1 MSDTYCGK
9 DCTVCTR
16 KEELNCSGC
25 KSVKDCELASC
36 CRNKGHQ
43 TCDTCQHNNT
53 CGTLRRKDALAQIRL
68 DKRNFEIERIKQKN
82 EKVPFYAKHYWIL
95 FWLVVPSVIASIMT
109 LEPIVAVVPI
119 FNVLGEL
126 LNLACQLIY
135 GYILIKLSV
144 ENERFHTAGLCL
156 IVVTI
161 LSSILAWLTNGN
173 DEASWKI
180 IIQIPLAITS
190 VIASYNEY
198 TGHSEI
204 LTPYN
209 PILADK
215 WTTLWKWEIMTIG
228 LTFGSIVITLLI
240 PLIGVLTLF
249 AGLIGGIVVAVSKLV
264 YLYQTS
270 TLFKNYKQ

>member
-9 DCTVCTR
+9 DCTICTR

-25 KSVKDCELASC
+25 MSVKDCELASC

-53 CGTLRRKDALAQIRL
+53 CGTLRRKDALPQIRL
-68 DKRNFEIERIKQKN
+68 DKRNFEIERLKQKN
-82 EKVPFYAKHYWIL
+82 EKVPFYTKQYWIL
-95 FWLVVPSVIASIMT
+95 FWLIVPSIIASIMT
-109 LEPIVAVVPI
+109 LEPIVAAVPI

-135 GYILIKLSV
+135 GYILLKLAV
-144 ENERFHTAGLCL
+144 ENERFHTAGVCL

-173 DEASWKI
+173 DETSWKI

-190 VIASYNEY
+190 IVASYNEY
-198 TGHSEI
+198 MGHSEI
-204 LTPYN
+204 ITPYN

-215 WTTLWKWEIMTIG
+215 WATLWKWEIMTIG
-228 LTFGSIVITLLI
+228 LIFGSIIITLLI
-240 PLIGVLTLF
+240 PLIGVLALF
-249 AGLIGGIVVAVSKLV
+249 AGLIGGIVVAVFKLV

-270 TLFKNYKQ
+270 ILFKTYKQ